1 MVIKY
6 NFFYVIITN
15 NDKILT
21 IKNRIFT
28 ILYLNYVVWSKVKKN
43 YKMEYS
49 FFDSIRSNNKFFGN
63 GLNNDWSIILFKSY
77 CNAQKYN
84 NVKSSNIETKHYG
97 FIVIA

>member
-43 YKMEYS
+43 YKIEYS
-49 FFDSIRSNNKFFGN
+49 FFDSTNKHN
-63 GLNNDWSIILFKSY
+63 RN
-77 CNAQKYN
+77 
-84 NVKSSNIETKHYG
+84 
-97 FIVIA
+97 